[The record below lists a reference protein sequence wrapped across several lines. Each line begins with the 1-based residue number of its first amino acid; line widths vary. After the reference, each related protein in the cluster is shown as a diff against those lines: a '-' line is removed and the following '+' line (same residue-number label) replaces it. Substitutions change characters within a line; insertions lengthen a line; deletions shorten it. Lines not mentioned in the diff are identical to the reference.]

1 MGKASL
7 LTDTVKEGMEYPIK
21 LTDENDNVVYYE
33 DSNGFWFRNVYN
45 DFNRI
50 TFHEDSNYYWA
61 KAEYD
66 TVGNQIYHECSDGLI
81 RMTLK
86 LNKKELTIKELEEML
101 AKKNIKIVKG

>member
-45 DFNRI
+45 DFNQI
-50 TFHEDSNYYWA
+50 TFHEDSNYYWS
-61 KAEYD
+61 KSEYD
-66 TVGNQIYHECSDGLI
+66 AGYNEIYNENSDGLI

-101 AKKNIKIVKG
+101 AAKDIKLIKE